1 MKKHFHTAVLTGAI
15 VLLAQVVVAQQVVTE
30 RRTTVN
36 QGTVTEYLPND
47 STIVVRGNT
56 GAPVRY
62 RYTKT
67 TRFVDPAGKV
77 VTVDAIRGG
86 TPLTVRYVEVDDAL
100 VADEVVLGAPL
111 STNPPAASPATT
123 TTTTTTVAPVAG
135 AATVRSTIT
144 EVMPDTSYIVVKS
157 DTAPVRY
164 RYTKATQFIDEEG
177 RIVSLDTVKSGT
189 NATLYYT
196 KTDDDMVLSKVVVN
210 APPPIIEKKTRT
222 TTETEL
228 RR

>member
-1 MKKHFHTAVLTGAI
+1 MKKHFHLAIAGA
-15 VLLAQVVVAQQVVTE
+15 LFVVIQSTEAQQVVTE

-36 QGTVTEYLPND
+36 RGTVTEYVPND
-47 STIVVRGNT
+47 STIVVRGTT
-56 GAPVRY
+56 GSPVRY

-67 TRFVDPAGKV
+67 TRFVDSAGNV
-77 VTVDAIRGG
+77 VRAETIKSG
-86 TPLTVRYVEVDDAL
+86 TPLTVRYVEVDDAM
-100 VADEVVLGAPL
+100 VADEVILGAPL
-111 STNPPAASPATT
+111 STNPPAATTATT
-123 TTTTTTVAPVAG
+123 VTTVTSPGDAVPL
-135 AATVRSTIT
+135 RSTIT

-164 RYTKATQFIDEEG
+164 RYTKSTQFVDEEG
-177 RIVSLDTVKSGT
+177 RVVSVNTVKSGT
-189 NATLYYT
+189 DATLYYT

-210 APPPIIEKKTRT
+210 TAPRPIIEKKTRT